1 MYFTPPFGCIARASS
16 ILCWRVTLYTYFTT
30 AAILCW
36 KVALYTY
43 FTTGASGRDAFVHA
57 WRGLDLRHL
66 PYRDAAAAKLPV
78 PARRCGCHRRQE
90 GTEQISSLAP
100 CESTGPWQVR
110 AANSL
115 TLCRTT
121 CPGQVRAVNSLIPRG
136 STGPQVRPS
145 NSLTLCG
152 STGQGQVKH

>member
-1 MYFTPPFGCIARASS
+1 MYFTTGA
-16 ILCWRVTLYTYFTT
+16 ILCWKVALYMYFTTGTILCWWVALYTYFTT
-30 AAILCW
+30 GAILCW

-43 FTTGASGRDAFVHA
+43 FTTGASGRDASVYA

-78 PARRCGCHRRQE
+78 PAGRCGCHRRQE

-115 TLCRTT
+115 T
-121 CPGQVRAVNSLIPRG
+121 PRC
-136 STGPQVRPS
+136 STGLQVRPS